1 MTAEVTRFHNRLQKL
16 ALAAEDSRLYW
27 QAACPHLAPA
37 EENRRAF
44 AERWFGGKS
53 SAWVAVLLSNF
64 RARYAAF
71 PGALTVL
78 RHWCPADPV
87 TRRLVCHWHL
97 QLTDPYYRRFTAE
110 YLTALRERG
119 GAETDFGT
127 VLRWVE
133 ETKPKPWQ
141 PSTCRQVASRLLAA
155 ASEAGLL
162 SSAPDP
168 RRVVTPHVPDEALG
182 YILHLLREVV
192 IAQPLFD
199 NDYLGSVALSGVFL
213 DQRLRV
219 VPWVRVQRMG
229 DVVTAEWQYRDLQE
243 WAEAE
248 PIA

>member
-1 MTAEVTRFHNRLQKL
+1 MTAETTRFHNRLQKL
-16 ALAAEDSRLYW
+16 ALAVEDSRLYW
-27 QAACPHLAPA
+27 QTARPDLTPA

-44 AERWFGGKS
+44 TERWFGGKS
-53 SAWVAVLLSNF
+53 SAWVGVLLSNF

-71 PGALTVL
+71 PGVLKALH
-78 RHWCPADPV
+78 HWHPADPV

-110 YLTALRERG
+110 YLTALRDHG
-119 GAETDFGT
+119 GATDFRT

-141 PSTCRQVASRLLAA
+141 ASTCRQVASRLLAA

-162 SSAPDP
+162 SPAPDP
-168 RRVVTPHVPDEALG
+168 RRVLTPHVTDEALG
-182 YILHLLREVV
+182 YILHLLRGTL
-192 IAQPLFD
+192 ISQPLFA

-243 WAEAE
+243 WAEA
-248 PIA
+248 IA